1 MIWTIRPRSE
11 TGALAAI
18 TAGKGPLVV
27 LIHGVGLR
35 AEAWGAQIDALAQ
48 NYRVLAV
55 DMPGHGESLRFT
67 EQPTLASYTGRI
79 AEIID
84 EPATVIGHSFG
95 AMIALDLAIRHRWK
109 ITGVA
114 ALSGIYRRS
123 PDARA
128 AVVARAD
135 SLNGV
140 STADPAIPLDRWFGS
155 EISKERKACESWLRK
170 ADPRGYRDAYR
181 VFAQEDGPQESDLQA
196 LHCPALF
203 LTGGR
208 EPNSTPAMSEQMA
221 ALAPQGRAEILTD
234 AAHMAP
240 MTHSAD
246 VNRILTGFL
255 KETC

>member
-18 TAGKGPLVV
+18 TAGKGPVVV

-35 AEAWGAQIDALAQ
+35 AEAWNAQIDALAQ
-48 NYRVLAV
+48 DYRVVAV
-55 DMPGHGESLRFT
+55 DMPGHGESPRFT
-67 EQPTLASYTGRI
+67 EHPTLASYSGRI
-79 AEIID
+79 AGYID

-95 AMIALDLAIRHRWK
+95 AMIALDLAIRHPEK

-114 ALSGIYRRS
+114 ALNAIYRRS

-128 AVVARAD
+128 AVLARAG
-135 SLNGV
+135 SLDGV
-140 STADPAIPLDRWFGS
+140 SVADPAAPLDRWFGPDPS
-155 EISKERKACESWLRK
+155 GERNACEHWLRTV
-170 ADPRGYRDAYR
+170 DPAGYRDAYR
-181 VFAQEDGPQESDLQA
+181 VFAQEDGPGDSDLQA

-240 MTHSAD
+240 MTHGPE
-246 VNRILTGFL
+246 VNRVLTGFL

>member
-1 MIWTIRPRSE
+1 MIWTIRPRSK
-11 TGALAAI
+11 TGALASV
-18 TAGKGPLVV
+18 TAGNGPLVV

-35 AEAWGAQIDALAQ
+35 AEAWSAQIEALAQ
-48 NYRVLAV
+48 DYRVVAV
-55 DMPGHGESLRFT
+55 DMPGHGESQRFT
-67 EQPTLASYTGRI
+67 SPPTLAAYAQRI
-79 AEIID
+79 AQVID

-95 AMIALDLAIRHRWK
+95 AMIALDLAIRHRAK
-109 ITGVA
+109 ISGAA
-114 ALSGIYRRS
+114 ALNGIYRRS
-123 PDARA
+123 PEARA
-128 AVVARAD
+128 AVLARAD
-135 SLNGV
+135 SLDGV
-140 STADPAIPLDRWFGS
+140 SIADPAEPLDRWFGPAPS
-155 EISKERKACESWLRK
+155 EERSACENWLRS
-170 ADPRGYRDAYR
+170 ADPRGYQDAYR
-181 VFAQEDGPQESDLQA
+181 IFAQEDGPRDSDLQT

-240 MTHSAD
+240 MTHGPE